1 MEKGKRKEELNWFIR
16 LFTLGDRFDLRDFYD
31 RLKKSTVEFAV
42 IFFGILM
49 SFGVEQQWGKSEERE
64 DSIENLNNLKNEIE
78 EMIAYTDGY
87 KENIILA
94 YELFT
99 EQYYRWEEKNENIFI
114 QYYQDSSYVIP
125 FELYSNRNPFNPPRV
140 TYDAIKLDGTFRL
153 LDDSVGRLMTDI
165 YDGTNL
171 KYLIENSS
179 VEEQKFIDQFNERVN
194 YKWIY
199 DLDYISLGSEDFW
212 KENWKYV
219 QKDKFLKYNLYR
231 RLQMWDTSLFVQLD
245 DYKNQLMK
253 GEKVLDSVI
262 AVRESEIEIIYWVI
276 NKKE

>member
-1 MEKGKRKEELNWFIR
+1 MEKGKRKEELNWIMR

-179 VEEQKFIDQFNERVN
+179 VEEQKFIDQFNAVS
-194 YKWIY
+194 YTH
-199 DLDYISLGSEDFW
+199 LTLPTTP
-212 KENWKYV
+212 YV
-219 QKDKFLKYNLYR
+219 
-231 RLQMWDTSLFVQLD
+231 
-245 DYKNQLMK
+245 
-253 GEKVLDSVI
+253 
-262 AVRESEIEIIYWVI
+262 
-276 NKKE
+276 

>member
-99 EQYYRWEEKNENIFI
+99 EQYYRWEEKNEDIFI

>member
-99 EQYYRWEEKNENIFI
+99 EQ
-114 QYYQDSSYVIP
+114 
-125 FELYSNRNPFNPPRV
+125 
-140 TYDAIKLDGTFRL
+140 
-153 LDDSVGRLMTDI
+153 
-165 YDGTNL
+165 
-171 KYLIENSS
+171 
-179 VEEQKFIDQFNERVN
+179 
-194 YKWIY
+194 
-199 DLDYISLGSEDFW
+199 
-212 KENWKYV
+212 
-219 QKDKFLKYNLYR
+219 
-231 RLQMWDTSLFVQLD
+231 
-245 DYKNQLMK
+245 
-253 GEKVLDSVI
+253 
-262 AVRESEIEIIYWVI
+262 
-276 NKKE
+276 

>member
-1 MEKGKRKEELNWFIR
+1 MEKGKRKEELNWIMR

-276 NKKE
+276 NKKD